1 MKNKPTK
8 ELKKY
13 LTKEGFP
20 HLAEILE
27 PTKESELKKAEEAL
41 GKEHN
46 LNQISFYE
54 GYIKGLKFEPTKEC
68 KHEELLGADYTED
81 CSVKLFG
88 YRDKKGVTH
97 ITREE
102 VSSPKID
109 SLLKEADKEFDEK
122 FYCPFLIE
130 DTDKRKEMIDMIKKA
145 EKYAR
150 GGTKLLTT
158 SEQVKDFLH
167 SQIELAYNK
176 GLEEKLFIG
185 QIEVAKEVIQ
195 REREQTLKQIE
206 DWAKEKKQLTD
217 TKTTY
222 QYAISYDDLKKF
234 LSKL

>member
-167 SQIELAYNK
+167 SQITKAWETGWYADK
-176 GLEEKLFIG
+176 KR
-185 QIEVAKEVIQ
+185 IEDVAKE
-195 REREQTLKQIE
+195 QTIKQIE
-206 DWAKEKKQLTD
+206 EGLPKKIHCELCDYPQPECNCSGYNSCLE
-217 TKTTY
+217 
-222 QYAISYDDLKKF
+222 DLKEF